1 LEELRGHVHTR
12 DDDPGHVAL
21 FDLVVD
27 ARERERELVRREG
40 DVGEVRVD
48 PGHLL
53 RIEMDVELALLGL
66 VVHDPTILRA

>member
-1 LEELRGHVHTR
+1 LEELRGHVHAR
-12 DDDPGHVAL
+12 DDDSGHVAL

-66 VVHDPTILRA
+66 VVHGPTILRA